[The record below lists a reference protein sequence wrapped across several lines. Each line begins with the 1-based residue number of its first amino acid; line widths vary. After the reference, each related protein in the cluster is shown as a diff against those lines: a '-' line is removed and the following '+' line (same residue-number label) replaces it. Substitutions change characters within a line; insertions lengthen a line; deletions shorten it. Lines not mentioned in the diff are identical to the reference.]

1 MELRTHARPRVEAM
15 PCRIRSVVAGS
26 VRALWW
32 SDDAAV
38 NGVLVVRAERNAA
51 PCGALHAAVAV
62 EDGARETVGSTVLA
76 VVRWCDRLRY
86 RTYWYL

>member
-1 MELRTHARPRVEAM
+1 M
-15 PCRIRSVVAGS
+15 SGS

-38 NGVLVVRAERNAA
+38 SCALVVRAERNAA
-51 PCGALHAAVAV
+51 LCGALHAAVAV

-76 VVRWCDRLRY
+76 VVRPVEVPNLLVLVSAIYCRFS
-86 RTYWYL
+86 TWYVV